1 MCQELGKPS
10 SYPVVNRRQVVNDLA
25 PKQEPTLF
33 NYAQSL
39 LYVATATSEDGG
51 FSAPSI
57 MEFYPEIV
65 AFEGTPFAL
74 NRIMLIRLLVLTLLV
89 ILFSLWT
96 RKFQQANKTASF
108 VPGKFQLMGEISLN
122 FVRKSIAHD
131 QLGEKDGDRFL
142 PLLTTIFFVTLGM
155 NITGIIPGLNI
166 SGSSLIGLP
175 IVMAAA
181 AYVVFI
187 YAGMRKHGL
196 RFFSNALFPA
206 GVPKA
211 FYVLVTPIEFLS
223 TFILR
228 PVTLALRLTMNMIA
242 GHLLLVLCFSATN
255 FFFFEAEGLFK
266 LFGAGTF
273 VFGFAFTLFE
283 ILVSFLQAYVFTL
296 LTTVYIQLAM
306 SDEH

>member
-1 MCQELGKPS
+1 L
-10 SYPVVNRRQVVNDLA
+10 N
-25 PKQEPTLF
+25 
-33 NYAQSL
+33 L
-39 LYVATATSEDGG
+39 LNVAASTEESGSG
-51 FSAPSI
+51 FHAPSI

-65 AFEGTPFAL
+65 AFADTPFAL
-74 NRIMLIRLLVLTLLV
+74 NRIMLIRLLVVALLLV
-89 ILFSLWT
+89 LFTLWT
-96 RKFQQANKTASF
+96 RKFKQANKSNSF

-166 SGSSLIGLP
+166 AGTSVIGLP
-175 IVMAAA
+175 IVMAVA
-181 AYVVFI
+181 AYVTFI
-187 YAGMRKHGL
+187 YAGIKKHGGH
-196 RFFSNALFPA
+196 FFTNALFPA

-242 GHLLLVLCFSATN
+242 GHLLLVLCFSATQ
-255 FFFFEAEGLFK
+255 FFLFNAEGAFK
-266 LFGAGTF
+266 FFGAGTF
-273 VFGFAFTLFE
+273 VFGFAFTVFE
-283 ILVSFLQAYVFTL
+283 ILVAFLQAYVFTL
-296 LTTVYIQLAM
+296 LTTVYIQLALA
-306 SDEH
+306 DEH

>member
-1 MCQELGKPS
+1 MNL
-10 SYPVVNRRQVVNDLA
+10 
-25 PKQEPTLF
+25 LF
-33 NYAQSL
+33 
-39 LYVATATSEDGG
+39 VAASTDESGGG
-51 FSAPSI
+51 FHAPSI

-89 ILFSLWT
+89 IVFTLWT
-96 RKFQQANKTASF
+96 RKFKQANKAGQF

-122 FVRKSIAHD
+122 FVRKSIAHE

-155 NITGIIPGLNI
+155 NITGVIPGLNI
-166 SGSSLIGLP
+166 SGTSVIGLP

-181 AYVVFI
+181 AYVTFI
-187 YAGMRKHGL
+187 YAGMKKHGFG
-196 RFFSNALFPA
+196 FFKSALFPA
-206 GVPKA
+206 GVPKV
-211 FYVLVTPIEFLS
+211 FYIMVTPIEFLS

-242 GHLLLVLCFSATN
+242 GHLLLVLCFSATQ
-255 FFFFEAEGLFK
+255 FFLFESDGLFK

-283 ILVSFLQAYVFTL
+283 ILVAFLQAYVFTL
-296 LTTVYIQLAM
+296 LTTVYIQLAL

>member
-1 MCQELGKPS
+1 
-10 SYPVVNRRQVVNDLA
+10 
-25 PKQEPTLF
+25 
-33 NYAQSL
+33 
-39 LYVATATSEDGG
+39 
-51 FSAPSI
+51 

-74 NRIMLIRLLVLTLLV
+74 NRIMLIRLLILTVLVV
-89 ILFSLWT
+89 IFFLWS
-96 RKFQQANKTASF
+96 RSFARANKTGNH
-108 VPGKFQLMGEISLN
+108 VPSRFQLMGEISLN

-166 SGSSLIGLP
+166 AGTSVIGLP

-181 AYVVFI
+181 AYVTFI
-187 YAGMRKHGL
+187 YAGIKKHGGH
-196 RFFSNALFPA
+196 FFTAALFPA

-211 FYVLVTPIEFLS
+211 FYLLVTPIEFLS

-242 GHLLLVLCFSATN
+242 GHLLLVLCFSATQ
-255 FFFFEAEGLFK
+255 FFLFNADGFFK

-273 VFGFAFTLFE
+273 AFGFAFTLFE
-283 ILVSFLQAYVFTL
+283 ILVAFLQAYVFTL
-296 LTTVYIQLAM
+296 LTTVYIQLALA
-306 SDEH
+306 DEH